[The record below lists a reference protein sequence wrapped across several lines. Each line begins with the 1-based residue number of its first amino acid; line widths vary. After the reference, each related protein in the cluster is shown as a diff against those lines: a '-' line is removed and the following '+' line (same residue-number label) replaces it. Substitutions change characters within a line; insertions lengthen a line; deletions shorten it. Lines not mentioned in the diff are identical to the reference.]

1 MAKKAATKA
10 DSAAAPKKPAAKR
23 GRPSKQESGLDGS
36 DGSTIV
42 IRKYPNRRLYNTA
55 TSSYIKLDD
64 IVDLIADDTP
74 FVIEDAK
81 TGENITRSI
90 LNQIIYERENGSD
103 DAFHFPLEFQKQL
116 IAMYGDSYSKM
127 VPDYLTQ
134 SLSLFAQEREKMGE
148 AMTKAVG
155 TAIDRNARAMMD
167 FSQALAKQNMDMFKR
182 SWSMFLPTLNQTKGD
197 DDAPSPEADKRGEAN
212 KPDRDDE
219 LKNIQAQ
226 IDALQSRLKDM
237 S

>member
-10 DSAAAPKKPAAKR
+10 DTAPAPKR
-23 GRPSKQESGLDGS
+23 GRPSKRETGMDGA

-81 TGENITRSI
+81 TGENITRAI

-103 DAFHFPLEFQKQL
+103 EAFHFPLEFQKQL

-155 TAIDRNARAMMD
+155 TAVERNTRAMME

-182 SWSMFLPTLNQTKGD
+182 SWSMFLPTLSQAAPDGD
-197 DDAPSPEADKRGEAN
+197 QSPSDAPPVDQGG
-212 KPDRDDE
+212 RDQD
-219 LKNIQAQ
+219 LKDMQAQ
-226 IDALQSRLKDM
+226 IDALQNRLKDM